1 MTEERATD
9 PDRVMGLTG
18 REKRL
23 LVSLAVIHVPLAIVA
38 VRVAGTGA
46 TTDFYCFWSGSSFVL
61 QGRDPYD
68 EVAWTSATSGISLDA
83 FDRMRGQNCYTRY
96 LYPLATGVALVPLAA
111 LPLGLAL
118 CWTAIYRRAIAL
130 GSTALTAALLAR
142 PRSDVPRLFAA

>member
-1 MTEERATD
+1 
-9 PDRVMGLTG
+9 MGLTG

-23 LVSLAVIHVPLAIVA
+23 LVLLTVILVPLAIVA

-68 EVAWTSATSGISLDA
+68 EVAWTS
-83 FDRMRGQNCYTRY
+83 
-96 LYPLATGVALVPLAA
+96 ATGVALVPLAA

-142 PRSDVPRLFAA
+142 PRSDVSRLSAA